1 MVSRLG
7 EGMFVDLVNAVLAMR
22 VVLLAMERVAQAV
35 AVLAAHSEFPER
47 QHQQDSAP
55 AASLR

>member
-1 MVSRLG
+1 MG
-7 EGMFVDLVNAVLAMR
+7 VDLVEVVLAMNAVLAMR